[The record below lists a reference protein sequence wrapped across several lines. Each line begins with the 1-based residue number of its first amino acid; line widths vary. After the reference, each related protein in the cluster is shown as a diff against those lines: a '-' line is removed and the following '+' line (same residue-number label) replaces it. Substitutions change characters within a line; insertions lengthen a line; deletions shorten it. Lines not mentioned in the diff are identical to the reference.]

1 MPTDPPRNDAQDT
14 HDAPAAP
21 LALPSTSDAPSVGLG
36 EQVKLDK
43 LGPVVVNSDGT
54 LARLPNWDKMTP
66 DEQQRTVRILAK
78 RNQARLE
85 KLRQPAP

>member
-1 MPTDPPRNDAQDT
+1 MPTDPPSRDAPGT
-14 HDAPAAP
+14 HDTAAPAP

-43 LGPVVVNSDGT
+43 LGPVVT

-85 KLRQPAP
+85 KLRQPPP